1 MVCALQVA
9 VTLDV
14 LLRGFAFFYFKP
26 PFTSSQSI
34 LRFKPCAAWQSHV
47 ALKDGE
53 WTSSSTSSS
62 STSLTMITV
71 CISPHGQMCSK
82 MSLPWQPSHG
92 DSVFP
97 QLPPGQRGA
106 HLFSPST
113 ACPRLSF
120 VSGHVVLLILVT
132 SHVATVLR
140 HALML
145 VYYVVSGSS

>member
-26 PFTSSQSI
+26 PFRSSQSI
-34 LRFKPCAAWQSHV
+34 LRFKPRAAWQSHV
-47 ALKDGE
+47 ALKGGE
-53 WTSSSTSSS
+53 WS

-113 ACPRLSF
+113 VCPRLSF
-120 VSGHVVLLILVT
+120 VSGHVALLILVT

-145 VYYVVSGSS
+145 VYLVVSGSS